1 MTYDPILEEG
11 LKAMRWG
18 ATLQEAA
25 RIAGV
30 RDERLRRYLVET
42 GVGVFEQGRWRIGP
56 DSRPRRVPLYSRA
69 RAIEITVRN
78 YADSVWVGQY
88 MSAVGRFAATTI
100 DGSSPTSWGRAS
112 WT

>member
-56 DSRPRRVPLYSRA
+56 DSRPRRVPL
-69 RAIEITVRN
+69 
-78 YADSVWVGQY
+78 
-88 MSAVGRFAATTI
+88 
-100 DGSSPTSWGRAS
+100 
-112 WT
+112 